1 MPITLDQ
8 FLAPYAD
15 ALQLGARR
23 AELIAKNLANADTPH
38 YKARDL
44 DFQSILSRSRNG
56 SGSALSSTHTAHLQP
71 GSPENFGAELMY
83 RTPTLPRLD
92 GNTVDTQVEQAA
104 FAENALRYSAS
115 LTFLDGRI
123 KGLKAAIRG
132 E

>member
-15 ALQLGARR
+15 ALRLGARR
-23 AELIAKNLANADTPH
+23 AELIARNLANADTPR

-44 DFQSILSRSRNG
+44 DFQGVLSNARNG
-56 SGSALSSTHTAHLQP
+56 SGLALSATHTAHLQP
-71 GSPENFGAELMY
+71 GSSENFGAELLY
-83 RTPTLPRLD
+83 RIPTLPRLD
-92 GNTVDTQVEQAA
+92 GNTVDTQLEKAA
-104 FAENALRYSAS
+104 FAETALRYSAS

>member
-8 FLAPYAD
+8 FLAPHSE
-15 ALQLGARR
+15 ALRMGARR
-23 AELIAKNLANADTPH
+23 AELIARNLANADTPN

-44 DFQSILSRSRNG
+44 DFQSVLSKARNG
-56 SGSALSSTHTAHLQP
+56 SGPALSATHTAHLQP
-71 GSPENFGAELMY
+71 GSSGDFGAELLY
-83 RTPTLPRLD
+83 RIPTLPRLD
-92 GNTVDTQVEQAA
+92 GNTVDAQLEQAA

-123 KGLKAAIRG
+123 KGLKAALRG